1 MKTFFSA
8 VQAFVA
14 DEDGV
19 TAIEYGL
26 IAALVGVAM
35 VAAATT
41 LGEEINATFTAVHE
55 ALSDALTP

>member
-1 MKTFFSA
+1 MKMLKSA
-8 VQAFVA
+8 MQAFIA
-14 DEDGV
+14 DEGGV

-41 LGEEINATFTAVHE
+41 LGGKISAAFQYVADKILVP
-55 ALSDALTP
+55 AS